1 MNISIITI
9 CFNAADDLKK
19 TIKSVRAQVFN
30 DYEYIV
36 VDGGSKD
43 ATSEI
48 IKSNADVITKWV
60 SEPDKGI
67 YDAMNKGIK
76 MATGDWVIMMNAGD
90 VFADSDVLQNV
101 FSHVISDKITF
112 LYGDTLSKQK
122 NGKLLRRITSWK
134 DGNVNHQAVIYRR
147 KLHEEHGLYIVTKKI
162 IISDYL
168 FFIRIPEE
176 QVLKLDL
183 AISINDPNGISN
195 QGNWA
200 RQQAL
205 CADVVFRR
213 RSFWGMVKFYCW
225 KEIKGILPTS
235 FKDKIKLSFGIL
247 TATVSSLSF
256 FFKIAVRGAGQI
268 S

>member
-1 MNISIITI
+1 MNPKISIITV
-9 CFNAADDLKK
+9 CFNASTDLKN
-19 TIKSVRAQVFN
+19 TIDSVRAQDFK

-36 VDGGSKD
+36 VDGGSRD
-43 ATSEI
+43 DTLSI
-48 IKSNADVITKWV
+48 IRQNGDVMTKWV

-90 VFADSDVLQNV
+90 VFADFKVLQNV
-101 FSHVISDKITF
+101 FSKSIPDTKSF
-112 LYGDTLSKQK
+112 LYGDTLLRLK
-122 NGKLLRRITSWK
+122 NGRLLRRVTSWK

-147 KLHEEHGLYIVTKKI
+147 CLHQEHGLYIVTPKI

-168 FFIRIPEE
+168 FFIRIPKE
-176 QVLKLDL
+176 QVQKIDMP
-183 AISINDPNGISN
+183 ISINDPSGISN

-213 RSFWGMVKFYCW
+213 RTFWGMVCFYVW
-225 KEIKGILPTS
+225 KQVKGVLPTS
-235 FKDKIKLSFGIL
+235 LKDQIKLKLGLNI
-247 TATVSSLSF
+247 
-256 FFKIAVRGAGQI
+256 GYGE
-268 S
+268 

>member
-1 MNISIITI
+1 MTISIITI
-9 CFNAADDLKK
+9 CYNAASDLEK

-67 YDAMNKGIK
+67 YDAMNKGIR

-101 FSHVISDKITF
+101 FSHVIPDKITF
-112 LYGDTLSKQK
+112 LYGDTLSRQK
-122 NGKLLRRITSWK
+122 KGKLLRRITSWK

-168 FFIRIPEE
+168 FFVRIPEE

-213 RSFWGMVKFYCW
+213 RTFWGMVKFYCL
-225 KEIKGILPTS
+225 KEIKGVLPTS
-235 FKDKIKLSFGIL
+235 FKDKLKLLLGL
-247 TATVSSLSF
+247 QKTY
-256 FFKIAVRGAGQI
+256 
-268 S
+268 

>member
-1 MNISIITI
+1 MTISIITI
-9 CFNAADDLKK
+9 CYNAASDLEK

-30 DYEYIV
+30 DYEYII

-43 ATSEI
+43 VTSEI

-90 VFADSDVLQNV
+90 IFADPDVLQNV
-101 FSHVISDKITF
+101 FSHVIPDNITF
-112 LYGDTLSKQK
+112 LYGDTLSRQK

-134 DGNVNHQAVIYRR
+134 DGNINHQAVIYRR
-147 KLHEEHGLYIVTKKI
+147 QLHEEHGLYIVTKKI

-168 FFIRIPEE
+168 FFVRIPEE
-176 QVLKLDL
+176 QVQKLDL

-205 CADVVFRR
+205 CADVVLRR
-213 RSFWGMVKFYCW
+213 RTFWGMVRFYVW
-225 KEIKGILPTS
+225 KQIKGILPTS
-235 FKDKIKLSFGIL
+235 FKDKVKLMMGL
-247 TATVSSLSF
+247 Q
-256 FFKIAVRGAGQI
+256 KNYG
-268 S
+268 

>member
-1 MNISIITI
+1 MKISIITTTY
-9 CFNAADDLKK
+9 NSERTLRD
-19 TIKSVRAQVFN
+19 TIESVLVQTHKDI
-30 DYEYIV
+30 DYWII
-36 VDGGSKD
+36 DGGSTD
-43 ATSEI
+43 STLSIIEEYAPEFGERLHYISEH
-48 IKSNADVITKWV
+48 DH
-60 SEPDKGI
+60 GI

-76 MATGDWVIMMNAGD
+76 MASGDWVIMMNAGD

-101 FSHVISDKITF
+101 FSHVIPDKITF
-112 LYGDTLSKQK
+112 LYGDTLSRQK

-134 DGNVNHQAVIYRR
+134 NGNVNHQAVIYRR

-168 FFIRIPEE
+168 FFVRIPEE
-176 QVLKLDL
+176 QVQKLDL

-213 RSFWGMVKFYCW
+213 RTFWGMVRFYVW
-225 KEIKGILPTS
+225 KQIKGILPTS
-235 FKDKIKLSFGIL
+235 FKDKVKLMIGL
-247 TATVSSLSF
+247 Q
-256 FFKIAVRGAGQI
+256 KNYG
-268 S
+268 

>member
-1 MNISIITI
+1 MTISIITI
-9 CFNAADDLKK
+9 CYNAASDLEK

-67 YDAMNKGIK
+67 YDAMNKGIR

-90 VFADSDVLQNV
+90 VFADSDVLQNI
-101 FSHVISDKITF
+101 FSHVIPDKITF
-112 LYGDTLSKQK
+112 LYGDTLSRQK
-122 NGKLLRRITSWK
+122 KGKLLRRITSWK

-168 FFIRIPEE
+168 FFVRIPEE

-213 RSFWGMVKFYCW
+213 RTFWGMVKFYCW
-225 KEIKGILPTS
+225 KEIKGVLPTS
-235 FKDKIKLSFGIL
+235 FKDKLKLLLGL
-247 TATVSSLSF
+247 QKTY
-256 FFKIAVRGAGQI
+256 
-268 S
+268 

>member
-1 MNISIITI
+1 MTISIITI
-9 CFNAADDLKK
+9 CYNAASDLEK

-67 YDAMNKGIK
+67 YDAMNKGIR

-101 FSHVISDKITF
+101 FSHVIPDKITF
-112 LYGDTLSKQK
+112 LYGDTLSRQK
-122 NGKLLRRITSWK
+122 KGKLLRRITSWK

-168 FFIRIPEE
+168 FFVRIPEE

-205 CADVVFRR
+205 CADVVGVWLNSIVGR
-213 RSFWGMVKFYCW
+213 K
-225 KEIKGILPTS
+225 
-235 FKDKIKLSFGIL
+235 
-247 TATVSSLSF
+247 
-256 FFKIAVRGAGQI
+256 
-268 S
+268 

>member
-1 MNISIITI
+1 MKISIITI
-9 CFNAADDLKK
+9 CFNAAADLEN
-19 TIKSVRAQVFN
+19 TVASVRSQKYK

-36 VDGGSKD
+36 VDGGSND
-43 ATSEI
+43 GTVEVI
-48 IKSNADVITKWV
+48 NKSLDVITKWV

-67 YDAMNKGIK
+67 YDAMNKGIN
-76 MATGDWVIMMNAGD
+76 MASGDWVIMMNAGD

-101 FSHVISDKITF
+101 FSHVIPDKITF
-112 LYGDTLSKQK
+112 LYGDTLSRQK

-147 KLHEEHGLYIVTKKI
+147 QLHEEHGLYIVTKKI

-168 FFIRIPEE
+168 FFVRIPEE
-176 QVLKLDL
+176 QVQKLDL

-213 RSFWGMVKFYCW
+213 RTFWGMVRFYVW
-225 KEIKGILPTS
+225 KQIKGILPTS
-235 FKDKIKLSFGIL
+235 FKDKVKLMIGL
-247 TATVSSLSF
+247 Q
-256 FFKIAVRGAGQI
+256 KNYGQKMTFVQKKSWTSI
-268 S
+268 

>member
-1 MNISIITI
+1 MTISIITI
-9 CFNAADDLKK
+9 CYNAASDLEK
-19 TIKSVRAQVFN
+19 TIKSVRTQVFN

-48 IKSNADVITKWV
+48 IKSNADVITKLV

-67 YDAMNKGIK
+67 YDAMNKGIR

-101 FSHVISDKITF
+101 FAHVISDKITF

-168 FFIRIPEE
+168 FFVRIPEE

-195 QGNWA
+195 QGNWLGS
-200 RQQAL
+200 RL
-205 CADVVFRR
+205 CVQMLFL
-213 RSFWGMVKFYCW
+213 
-225 KEIKGILPTS
+225 EEEH
-235 FKDKIKLSFGIL
+235 FGEW
-247 TATVSSLSF
+247 SDFMSGN
-256 FFKIAVRGAGQI
+256 R
-268 S
+268 

>member
-1 MNISIITI
+1 MKISIITI
-9 CFNAADDLKK
+9 CFNAAGDLEK

-101 FSHVISDKITF
+101 FAHVISDKITF

-168 FFIRIPEE
+168 FFVRIPEE
-176 QVLKLDL
+176 QVQKLDL

-213 RSFWGMVKFYCW
+213 RTFWGMVRFYVW
-225 KEIKGILPTS
+225 KQIKGILPTS
-235 FKDKIKLSFGIL
+235 FKDKVKLMIGL
-247 TATVSSLSF
+247 Q
-256 FFKIAVRGAGQI
+256 KNYG
-268 S
+268 

>member
-1 MNISIITI
+1 MTISIISI
-9 CFNAADDLKK
+9 CYNAASDLEK

-67 YDAMNKGIK
+67 YDAMNKGIR

-101 FSHVISDKITF
+101 FSHVIPDQITF
-112 LYGDTLSKQK
+112 LYGDTLSRQK
-122 NGKLLRRITSWK
+122 KGKLLRRITSWK

-168 FFIRIPEE
+168 FFVRIPEE

-213 RSFWGMVKFYCW
+213 RTFWGMVRFYVW
-225 KEIKGILPTS
+225 KQIKGILPTS
-235 FKDKIKLSFGIL
+235 FKDRVKLMIGL
-247 TATVSSLSF
+247 Q
-256 FFKIAVRGAGQI
+256 KNYG
-268 S
+268 

>member
-1 MNISIITI
+1 MTISIITI
-9 CFNAADDLKK
+9 CYNAASDLEK

-67 YDAMNKGIK
+67 YDAMNKGIR

-101 FSHVISDKITF
+101 FAHVISDKITF

-168 FFIRIPEE
+168 FFVRIPEE

-213 RSFWGMVKFYCW
+213 RTFWGMVKFYCW
-225 KEIKGILPTS
+225 KEIKGVLPTS
-235 FKDKIKLSFGIL
+235 FKDKLKLLFGL
-247 TATVSSLSF
+247 QKTY
-256 FFKIAVRGAGQI
+256 
-268 S
+268 

>member
-1 MNISIITI
+1 MTISIITI
-9 CFNAADDLKK
+9 CYNAASDLEK

-30 DYEYIV
+30 DYEYII

-43 ATSEI
+43 VTSEI

-90 VFADSDVLQNV
+90 VFADPDVLQNV
-101 FSHVISDKITF
+101 FSHVIPDNITF
-112 LYGDTLSKQK
+112 LYGDTLSRQK

-134 DGNVNHQAVIYRR
+134 DGDVNHQAVIYRR
-147 KLHEEHGLYIVTKKI
+147 QLHEEHGLYIVTKKI

-168 FFIRIPEE
+168 FFVRIPEE
-176 QVLKLDL
+176 QVQKLDL

-195 QGNWA
+195 QGNWT

-213 RSFWGMVKFYCW
+213 RTFWGMVRFYIW
-225 KEIKGILPTS
+225 KQIKGILPTS
-235 FKDKIKLSFGIL
+235 FKDKVKLMIGL
-247 TATVSSLSF
+247 Q
-256 FFKIAVRGAGQI
+256 KYYG
-268 S
+268 

>member
-1 MNISIITI
+1 MTISIITI
-9 CFNAADDLKK
+9 SYNAASDLEK

-67 YDAMNKGIK
+67 YDAMNKGIR

-101 FSHVISDKITF
+101 FSHVIPDKITF
-112 LYGDTLSKQK
+112 LYGDTLSRQK
-122 NGKLLRRITSWK
+122 KGKLLRRITSWK

-168 FFIRIPEE
+168 FFVRIPEE

-213 RSFWGMVKFYCW
+213 RTFWGMVKFYCW
-225 KEIKGILPTS
+225 KEIKGVLPTS
-235 FKDKIKLSFGIL
+235 FKDKLKLLLGL
-247 TATVSSLSF
+247 QKTY
-256 FFKIAVRGAGQI
+256 
-268 S
+268 

>member
-1 MNISIITI
+1 MTISIITI
-9 CFNAADDLKK
+9 CYNAASDLEK

-67 YDAMNKGIK
+67 YDAMNKGIR

-101 FSHVISDKITF
+101 FSHVIPDKITF
-112 LYGDTLSKQK
+112 LYGDTLSRQK
-122 NGKLLRRITSWK
+122 KGKLLRRITSWK

-168 FFIRIPEE
+168 FFVRIPEE
-176 QVLKLDL
+176 QVQKLDL

-213 RSFWGMVKFYCW
+213 RTFWGMVKFYCW
-225 KEIKGILPTS
+225 KEIKGVLPTS
-235 FKDKIKLSFGIL
+235 FKDKLKLLLGL
-247 TATVSSLSF
+247 QKTY
-256 FFKIAVRGAGQI
+256 
-268 S
+268 

>member
-1 MNISIITI
+1 MKISIITI
-9 CFNAADDLKK
+9 CFNVAGDLEK
-19 TIKSVRAQVFN
+19 TIMSVRAQVFN

-43 ATSEI
+43 ATPEI
-48 IKSNADVITKWV
+48 IRSNADVITKWV

-67 YDAMNKGIK
+67 YDAMNKGVK
-76 MATGDWVIMMNAGD
+76 MASGEWIIMMNAGD
-90 VFADSDVLQNV
+90 VFADSQVLASV
-101 FSHVISDKITF
+101 FENPINDNITF
-112 LYGDTLSKQK
+112 LYGDTLSRQK
-122 NGKLLRRITSWK
+122 NGKLLRRVTSWERG
-134 DGNVNHQAVIYRR
+134 DVNHQAVIYRR
-147 KLHEEHGLYIVTKKI
+147 DLHKEHGMYIVTKKI

-168 FFIRIPEE
+168 FFIRIPQE
-176 QVLKLDL
+176 QVQKLNL

-225 KEIKGILPTS
+225 KEIKGVLPTS
-235 FKDKIKLSFGIL
+235 FKDKIKLIFGL
-247 TATVSSLSF
+247 TKVYG
-256 FFKIAVRGAGQI
+256 KE
-268 S
+268 